1 MKGTLLLLPTLPG
14 GRTAAARLVDGRLE
28 DLLVDPPPGDPAPR
42 PGAIHLGILGRT
54 MKGAGG
60 AFVDLGGGQ
69 TGFLRET
76 RGLTPGRPVLVQV
89 TGWAE
94 AHKAAPVSR
103 RLLVKGRLA
112 ILTPGAPGHN
122 LARSTPPEA
131 RPRLDALAARAMSDA
146 PGDLGLVLR
155 TAAIDAADGEILSEI
170 ATLRGECARLAA
182 ACAAPDC
189 LVAAPTAAA
198 EARRD
203 WPDPGAG
210 GVHEGAD
217 AFDHH
222 GIWEAVAALLSPSVH
237 LPAGARLHVEPTR
250 ALVAVDVDTGADASP
265 AASLKANLAAAR
277 ELPRQL
283 RLRGL
288 GGPVLVDF
296 APLPKKDRQRVADA
310 LKAALARDGVET
322 TLAGWTP
329 LGNLEFLRKRIRR
342 PLADLLQGVLPPGI

>member
-1 MKGTLLLLPTLPG
+1 MKGPLLLLAALPG

-28 DLLVDPPPGDPAPR
+28 DLLIDPPPDDPAPR
-42 PGAIHLGILGRT
+42 PGAIHLGVLGRP

-60 AFVDLGGGQ
+60 AFVDLGSGQ

-76 RGLTPGRPVLVQV
+76 RGLAPGRAVLVQV
-89 TGWAE
+89 SGWAE
-94 AHKAAPVSR
+94 PHKAAPVSR

-122 LARSTPPEA
+122 LARSTPEEA
-131 RPRLDALAARAMSDA
+131 RPRLEALASRAMADA
-146 PGDLGLVLR
+146 PADLGLVLR
-155 TAAIDAADGEILSEI
+155 TAAVEAADDEILAEI
-170 ATLRGECARLAA
+170 AALRADCAQLAGKDP
-182 ACAAPDC
+182 APG
-189 LVAAPTAAA
+189 LRRAAPTAAE

-203 WPDPGAG
+203 WPDPGAI
-210 GVHEGAD
+210 VYEGPD
-217 AFDHH
+217 AFDQHAV
-222 GIWEAVAALLSPSVH
+222 WETVTALLASSVP
-237 LPAGARLHVEPTR
+237 LPTGGRLHVEPTR
-250 ALVAVDVDTGADASP
+250 ALVAIDVDTGTDASP
-265 AASLKANLAAAR
+265 AAALKANLAAAR

-310 LKAALARDGVET
+310 LKAALARDGIET

-329 LGNLEFLRKRIRR
+329 IGNLELLRKRARR
-342 PLADLLQGVLPPGI
+342 PLADLIKGALPPGV

>member
-1 MKGTLLLLPTLPG
+1 MRGDLLLLASLG
-14 GRTAAARLVDGRLE
+14 DGRTAAARLVDGRLE
-28 DLLVDPPPGDPAPR
+28 DLLVDPPRDDPAPR
-42 PGAIHLGILGRT
+42 PGAIHRGVLGRP

-60 AFVDLGGGQ
+60 AFVDLGDGQ

-76 RGLTPGRPVLVQV
+76 RGLAPGRPVLVQV

-94 AHKAAPVSR
+94 PHKAAPVSR

-112 ILTPGAPGHN
+112 ILTPGAPGQN

-131 RPRLDALAARAMSDA
+131 RPRLQTLASRAMAGA
-146 PGDLGLVLR
+146 PADLGLVLR
-155 TAAIDAADGEILSEI
+155 TAATDATDDEILDEI
-170 ATLRGECARLAA
+170 AALRADCTRLAA
-182 ACAAPDC
+182 EGPAPA
-189 LVAAPTAAA
+189 LRLAAPTAAE

-210 GVHEGAD
+210 IDEGPDVFDQHGVWD
-217 AFDHH
+217 S
-222 GIWEAVAALLSPSVH
+222 VTALLMPSVP
-237 LPAGARLHVEPTR
+237 LPTGGRLHVEPTR
-250 ALVAVDVDTGADASP
+250 AFVAVDVDTGTDGSP
-265 AASLKANLAAAR
+265 AAALKANLAAAR

-288 GGPVLVDF
+288 GGPVIVDF

-310 LKAALARDGVET
+310 LKAALARDGIET

-329 LGNLEFLRKRIRR
+329 IGNIELLRKRARR
-342 PLADLLQGVLPPGI
+342 PLADLLQGALPPGT